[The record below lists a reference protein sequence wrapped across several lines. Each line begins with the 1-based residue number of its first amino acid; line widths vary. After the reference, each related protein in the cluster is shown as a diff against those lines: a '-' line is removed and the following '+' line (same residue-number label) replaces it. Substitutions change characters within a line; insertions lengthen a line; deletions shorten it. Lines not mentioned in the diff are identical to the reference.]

1 MHATGRSR
9 LSPIQINRTMATHF
23 HRTRTL
29 VSPRLRPE
37 MYWSIALTALL
48 LIGRA
53 LPASNFFTA
62 QGYLPV
68 HTVLEFVGI
77 SVSVMVFALA
87 WNLRRQPGNSHNL
100 ILGIGFLSIGLI
112 DLAHT
117 LSYAGMPDLITPNGP
132 EKAINFWLAGRL
144 VAALV
149 LLSVALRSVVFWSLA
164 KCYVALLAGLGLAA
178 AVWWAELGLGQ
189 WLPRTFIAGQ
199 GLTGFKIGFE
209 YVLAAM
215 YGLAAILLVL
225 RGRHSRRDDL
235 SWLAAAAWVLGL
247 AEMFFTLYANVTD
260 LFNLLGHV
268 YKAIAFIFVYRALFV
283 SGVQAPYHELR
294 ESDQMLSNILDTT
307 RDGFLRTDVEGW
319 VLDVNPAYVRLSGY
333 TRQELLRMQLQ
344 DLVADHDASSLAGL
358 LQRLIEHGSGLCE
371 FRNRRRDGSIW
382 DVEISATYRMVDGGQ
397 FLVFVRDIT
406 DRKNSDR
413 LLLQRERDLKSVLD
427 NMPSMIG
434 YWGRDLRNRLGNHAY
449 ATWFGIDPATMP
461 GMHIREVIGEALYQL
476 NLPYIEAV
484 LRGEAQS
491 FERAIPLPDGRGVR
505 YSLANYLPDV
515 HDGEVV
521 GFYVLVSDITPIKL
535 VQAELEKYKTHLE
548 DLVIERTRELANAK
562 LAAETANVAKSA
574 FLANMSHEIR
584 TPLNAILG
592 MSNILR
598 REGVSPKQET
608 RLDNI
613 NTAAQ
618 HLLASIN
625 AILDLSKIEA
635 GKFTLE
641 EAPVDIDSLLSNIRS
656 ILSDSLKA
664 KGLRLVIE
672 AAAMPCDM
680 VGDAVRLQQALL
692 NYVANA
698 VKFTDHG
705 TVTVRVGVVSESV
718 GSALL
723 RFEVQDTGIGIAPDA
738 ARQLFNAFHQADNS
752 MTRKYGGTGL
762 GLAITRRLAELM
774 GGEVGVD
781 SEPGVGSTF
790 WFSARL
796 TRRSLP
802 VRALPEGDG
811 DAERAIR
818 ERHAGKR
825 ILIVDD
831 EPINRE
837 VAQIQLEALD
847 LLVDV
852 AEDGIQA
859 VERAREKAGTGATAY
874 AAILMDMQMP
884 NMNGLE
890 ATRLIRDIPGCRR
903 IPIVAMTANAFAE
916 DKARCFAAGMDD
928 FLTKPFEPA
937 ALYALLLRVLEA

>member
-1 MHATGRSR
+1 M
-9 LSPIQINRTMATHF
+9 MAAHL
-23 HRTRTL
+23 HRKHTL
-29 VSPRLRPE
+29 VPLFPGPE
-37 MYWSIALTALL
+37 IYWSIVLTAVL
-48 LIGRA
+48 LIGQA
-53 LPASNFFTA
+53 LPASNFFTV

-68 HTVLEFVGI
+68 HTSLEFVGI
-77 SVSVMVFALA
+77 AVSVMVFALG

-100 ILGIGFLSIGLI
+100 TLGIGFLSIGLI

-149 LLSVALRSVVFWSLA
+149 LLAVAVRSSVFWSLA
-164 KCYVALLAGLGLAA
+164 RCYVALGAGLGIAA
-178 AVWWAELGLGQ
+178 AVWWSELAYGQ
-189 WLPRTFIAGQ
+189 WLPRTFIPGL
-199 GLTGFKIGFE
+199 GLTGFKIAFE
-209 YVLAAM
+209 YVLAGM
-215 YGLAAILLVL
+215 YGLAAVLLVR
-225 RGRHSRRDDL
+225 RGRLSRRDDL
-235 SWLAAAAWVLGL
+235 SWLAAASWVLGL

-268 YKAIAFIFVYRALFV
+268 YKAIAYIFVYRALFV
-283 SGVQAPYHELR
+283 SGVQAPYQELR
-294 ESDQMLSNILDTT
+294 ESDQMLSNILETT
-307 RDGFLRTDVEGW
+307 RDGFLRTDVQGR
-319 VLDVNPAYVRLSGY
+319 VLDANPAYVRLSGY
-333 TRQELLRMQLQ
+333 TRQELLRMRLS
-344 DLVADHDASSLAGL
+344 DLVTDDDGPLLSGL
-358 LQRLIEHGSGLCE
+358 LLRLVEHGSELCE

-382 DVEISATYRMVDGGQ
+382 DVEISATHRMVDGGQ

-461 GMHIREVIGEALYQL
+461 GMHIREVIGDALYRL
-476 NLPYIEAV
+476 NLPYIESV
-484 LRGEAQS
+484 LRGEPQS
-491 FERAIPLPDGRGVR
+491 FERVIPLPDGTGVR
-505 YSLANYLPDV
+505 FSLANYIPDR

-521 GFYVLVSDITPIKL
+521 GFYVLVSDITPIKF
-535 VQAELEKYKTHLE
+535 VQAELEKYRTHLE
-548 DLVIERTRELANAK
+548 DLVFERTQELANAK
-562 LAAETANVAKSA
+562 LAAESASVAKSA

-592 MSNILR
+592 LSNVLR
-598 REGVSPKQET
+598 REGVSPKQAT

-635 GKFTLE
+635 GKFTLD
-641 EAPVDIDSLLSNIRS
+641 EAPVDIGHLLANIRS

-664 KGLRLVIE
+664 KQLHLRVE
-672 AAAMPCDM
+672 ADAVPADM
-680 VGDAVRLQQALL
+680 VGDAMRLQQALL

-705 TVTVRVGVVSESV
+705 TVTIRVLVESESD
-718 GSALL
+718 SSIRL
-723 RFEVQDTGIGIAPDA
+723 RFEVADTGIGIEQSA
-738 ARQLFNAFHQADNS
+738 AMQLFNAFHQADSS

-774 GGEVGVD
+774 GGEVGVS

-790 WFSARL
+790 WFSAKLKRKP
-796 TRRSLP
+796 LP
-802 VRALPEGDG
+802 AREHPQETV
-811 DAERAIR
+811 DAEQLII
-818 ERHAGKR
+818 EQHSGKR
-825 ILIVDD
+825 ILVVDD

-837 VAQIQLEALD
+837 VAQIQLEALG

-852 AEDGIQA
+852 AEDGVQA
-859 VERAREKAGTGATAY
+859 VDRVRSREGAAAY

-884 NMNGLE
+884 NMNGLD
-890 ATRLIRDIPGCRR
+890 ATRCIRDLPGCREL
-903 IPIVAMTANAFAE
+903 PIVAITANAFAE
-916 DKARCFAAGMDD
+916 DRARCFAAGMND

-937 ALYALLLRVLEA
+937 TLYAMLLRALAG